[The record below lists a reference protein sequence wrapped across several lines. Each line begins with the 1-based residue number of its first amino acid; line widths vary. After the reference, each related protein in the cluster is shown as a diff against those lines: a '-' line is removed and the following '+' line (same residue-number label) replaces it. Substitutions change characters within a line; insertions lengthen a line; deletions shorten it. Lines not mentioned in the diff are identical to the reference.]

1 MSIID
6 ELWYGNISPCDGGA
20 KKESEYAELLGYVA
34 RHKDELQKRLNGEE
48 KEILEK
54 LIDCTNEMY
63 GISEREA
70 FAQGFTLGARLVI
83 EVMTAELE

>member
-1 MSIID
+1 MGIID
-6 ELWYGNISPCDGGA
+6 ELWYGNVSLCDMGA
-20 KKESEYAELLGYVA
+20 KKGSEYSELLGYVA
-34 RHKDELQKRLNGEE
+34 RHKDELHKRLNGEE

-70 FAQGFTLGARLVI
+70 FAQGFALGVRLII
-83 EVMTAELE
+83 EVMTVELE

>member
-1 MSIID
+1 MGIID

-20 KKESEYAELLGYVA
+20 KKGSECSELIGYVA

-70 FAQGFTLGARLVI
+70 FAQGFTLGARLII